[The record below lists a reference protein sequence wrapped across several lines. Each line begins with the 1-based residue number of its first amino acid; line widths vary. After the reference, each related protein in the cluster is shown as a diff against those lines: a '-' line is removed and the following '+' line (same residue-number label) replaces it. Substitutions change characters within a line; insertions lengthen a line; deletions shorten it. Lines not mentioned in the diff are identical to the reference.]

1 MASMPGYE
9 LTEPWLTEAGLP
21 TKGVWDVVYYAGEGK
36 GKNGCK
42 PMPKLRRAMLQLVC
56 VLGLTLRCV
65 ALRCVALLC
74 FLILFVCWLLAWLAV
89 CYFCLV
95 VSFLIASWLF
105 AWLVFWCDWVVVQLV
120 GAGYLLRIDLTMYII
135 YHILC
140 V

>member
-65 ALRCVALLC
+65 ALRCVALLSYFVCLLVTCLACCLLFLLGGFFLDC
-74 FLILFVCWLLAWLAV
+74 FLVV
-89 CYFCLV
+89 CLV
-95 VSFLIASWLF
+95 GI
-105 AWLVFWCDWVVVQLV
+105 LV
-120 GAGYLLRIDLTMYII
+120 
-135 YHILC
+135 
-140 V
+140 